1 MMKTSLPISPGRLFT
16 GLLTGFL
23 FFAALLPTPGAEPF
37 IHPGLLHSQLDIER
51 MRAAV
56 ASEKGPIF
64 EGFKVLEKS
73 PYASLDYRMRGPFPE
88 WGRAPNIRMGETVSD
103 AIAVYQH
110 ALMWAV
116 TGRKAHAEKAIGMIN
131 AWVGTLKK
139 VTGIDGVLASGLQG
153 FMFANAAELLRYTDS
168 GWSEEEAKRC
178 GQWFL
183 DAWDPTI
190 EHYAYFANGNWETA
204 ALQSRVAFAVY
215 CDKREMFEA
224 TVRYAV
230 AGAGNGSIPHM
241 IINESGQCQ
250 ETTRAQHY
258 AQLGIGLLACAAE
271 VAWNQ
276 GVDLY
281 GWGDN
286 RILRGFEY
294 TAKYGLGE
302 EVPFAHYLDRTGKYG
317 RGGRHKNYTE
327 ISKVSRG
334 SFGAI
339 FERVLNHYSSRRG
352 IPAPYSARVVKKLE
366 PEGFN
371 RDHVGLGTLSHRREA
386 VKEPKAVG
394 KPGVPAGFVARSLKG
409 GTQLSW
415 VRSVDPVGC
424 SDATSYT
431 VSRSLKAGGPYE
443 ELALGLKTPV
453 FLDSTAKKGE
463 LYYYVVTAGN
473 EIGTSAPSVEI
484 PANAGLPGPWLSAD
498 IGKVTIPGY
507 TEYNGRNFTLEGEG
521 HDIGGKSDEF
531 HFVYAPMVGQ
541 GTITARIV
549 RPMSSQWTKP
559 GVMMRK
565 TLDVD
570 SLHASALLLP
580 HWSGALVSRKEKGG
594 ETTTGSPKQL
604 SEAHVI
610 KKNRLSTPY
619 WVRLIRFRN
628 TFTAYM
634 SRDGFKWKNLGSVE
648 LDMGHTFYVGLPAC
662 SQIEDVTTTVT
673 YDSISIPTWRMP
685 VEGRIISARPEP
697 RWHKKPWLQR
707 HLAMNDRA
715 KQGNV
720 GLLMIG
726 DSITHWWDKAGKP
739 VWDEYYAKRNA
750 VNLAISG
757 DRTEH
762 VLWRL
767 ENGNIEGI
775 SPKLAVLMIGT
786 NNHMSSAPP
795 YTANDIR
802 LIVNL
807 LRTKLPTTKVLVL
820 AIFPRGGNDD
830 DTARQKNMQVNK
842 LISTLHD
849 GNMVHYLNMNDTFLT
864 GRRLRGDLIPDGTH
878 PNEKGYA
885 AWAKA
890 LEPTIKKLM
899 GEE

>member
-1 MMKTSLPISPGRLFT
+1 
-16 GLLTGFL
+16 
-23 FFAALLPTPGAEPF
+23 
-37 IHPGLLHSQLDIER
+37 
-51 MRAAV
+51 
-56 ASEKGPIF
+56 
-64 EGFKVLEKS
+64 EKS
-73 PYASLDYRMRGPFPE
+73 PYASSEYRMRGPFPE
-88 WGRAPNIRMGETVSD
+88 WGRAPNIRKGEAESD
-103 AIAVYQH
+103 GLAVYQN
-110 ALMWAV
+110 ALMWAT
-116 TGRKAHAEKAIGMIN
+116 TGKKAHADKAIHMLN
-131 AWVGTLKK
+131 SWVGSLKK

-168 GWSEEEAKRC
+168 GWSEEDAKRC

-204 ALQSRVAFAVY
+204 ALQARMAIAVY
-215 CDKREMFEA
+215 CDKREMFEE

-241 IINESGQCQ
+241 VINESGQCQ

-302 EVPFAHYLDRTGKYG
+302 EVPFVDYLDRTGKYG

-334 SFGAI
+334 SFGPI

-352 IPAPYSARVVKKLE
+352 IPAPYSARVVRKLE

-371 RDHVGLGTLSHRREA
+371 RDHVGLGTLAHRRDA
-386 VKEPKAVG
+386 VKKPKAVG
-394 KPGVPAGFVARSLKG
+394 RPGVPSGLVARSLKEG
-409 GTQLSW
+409 LQLSW
-415 VRSVDPVGC
+415 VRSVAPVGC
-424 SDATSYT
+424 ADATSYK
-431 VSRSLKAGGPYE
+431 VGRNVRVGSPYYE
-443 ELALGLKTPV
+443 KIADGLETPV
-453 FLDSTAKKGE
+453 FLDTTAKKGR
-463 LYYYVVTAGN
+463 LYRYTVVAVN
-473 EIGTSAPSVEI
+473 EIGLSAGSVEVS
-484 PANAGLPGPWLSAD
+484 AMAGLPGPWLAAD

-521 HDIGGKSDEF
+521 HDIGGKADEF
-531 HFVYAPMVGQ
+531 HFVYAPMSGQ

-565 TLDVD
+565 TLDAD

-594 ETTTGSPKQL
+594 ETTTGSLKQL

-634 SRDGFKWKNLGSVE
+634 SHDGFKWKNLGSVE
-648 LDMGHTFYVGLPAC
+648 LDMGHAFYVGLPAC
-662 SQIEDVTTTVT
+662 SQLEDVTTTVT

-720 GLLMIG
+720 DLLMIG

-739 VWDEYYAKRNA
+739 VWDEYYARRTA
-750 VNLAISG
+750 LNLAISG

-775 SPKLAVLMIGT
+775 SPKLAVLMI
-786 NNHMSSAPP
+786 
-795 YTANDIR
+795 
-802 LIVNL
+802 
-807 LRTKLPTTKVLVL
+807 
-820 AIFPRGGNDD
+820 
-830 DTARQKNMQVNK
+830 
-842 LISTLHD
+842 
-849 GNMVHYLNMNDTFLT
+849 
-864 GRRLRGDLIPDGTH
+864 
-878 PNEKGYA
+878 
-885 AWAKA
+885 
-890 LEPTIKKLM
+890 
-899 GEE
+899 